1 MTPPR
6 SLSETEL
13 HAYADGQ
20 LSRERAAEIEA
31 LLARDPEASALVATI
46 RQQNAELVR
55 ALDPWLAE
63 SVPEKLLRAAAPP
76 QRGLALRWWR
86 ETVAIAATLVVG
98 VAIGWVVRDALLA
111 SQGTP
116 TTFAREAAFS
126 HAIYASDRGRPVEVG
141 AQEEARLVR
150 WLARRLGVEV
160 PPPDLTSAGFALVGG
175 RLVAGNEKPTALL
188 MYENAEK
195 QRLTLQWRKNER
207 KANEFEFRY
216 AAENGV
222 GVFYWVDTNCAY
234 AVSGDVDRT
243 KLLEAARLVHAQ
255 LVAGYAEHL
264 QR

>member
-1 MTPPR
+1 MTPR
-6 SLSETEL
+6 SPSEAEL

-20 LSRERAAEIEA
+20 LSSERAAQIEA
-31 LLARDPEASALVATI
+31 LLARDPESAALVATI
-46 RQQNAELVR
+46 RQQNAELIR
-55 ALDPWLAE
+55 ALDPWLGE
-63 SVPEKLLRAAAPP
+63 PVPDRLLRAAAAPP
-76 QRGLALRWWR
+76 RGLAIRWWR
-86 ETVAIAATLVVG
+86 ETLALAATLVLG
-98 VAIGWVVRDALLA
+98 VAIGWLVRDELLE
-111 SQGTP
+111 SRGTP
-116 TTFAREAAFS
+116 TSFAQEAAFS

-160 PPPDLTSAGFALVGG
+160 PPPDLTEAGFSIVGG
-175 RLVAGNEKPTALL
+175 RLGAGNEKPTALL
-188 MYENAEK
+188 MYENADK
-195 QRLTLQWRKNER
+195 QRLTLQWRKNDR
-207 KANEFEFRY
+207 RADEFEFRY

-255 LVAGYAEHL
+255 LVAAYAPHL